1 MATITVDGRE
11 IYAKDNAILIDE
23 LLANDISVPHFCY
36 HPALGKDGNCR
47 MCMVEIEGQKRPQ
60 IACDTPVKDG
70 MIIRTKGENIS
81 RVKRQILELE
91 LINHPIDCPVCD
103 QAGECSLQKFY
114 MDAGLYESRL
124 DTPKNKKLKHV
135 DLGSNVMLDQERC
148 VLCTRC
154 VRFTRDITKT
164 HELGVVVR
172 NDHSFISTFPGKKLT
187 NPYSMNVID
196 LCPVGALTSKDFRF
210 KQRVWFLKPESAI
223 CDGCSRGCSLLV
235 DHNREK
241 YKDDII
247 FRYRPKHNDA
257 VNGYFICD
265 YGRLSYKKENDNRL
279 LNAYIRGMESEFE
292 YATLKLQRLL
302 KRYNSKALLLISPT
316 LSLEEMYRL
325 KKLAIKLDLSINGYD
340 NTFDEDFGDDMLRK
354 SDKTPNRRSLE
365 LLGINSSQQ
374 SLEKDLKDKE
384 FILFVNRFD
393 TDILQNLNFEGAIGV
408 LSSVDFAPKDKLDI
422 LVPVVSHTGRDGT
435 FINCDD
441 IIQYSQCQ
449 INKDIQAAKIL
460 DLVEKVFNDGIFTCK
475 AVWESGLEEEP
486 FLNGIKFDSV
496 RFNSIKIEP
505 K

>member
-11 IYAKDNAILIDE
+11 IYAKENALLIEE
-23 LLANDISVPHFCY
+23 LLSNDISVPHFCY

-91 LINHPIDCPVCD
+91 LINHPIDCPICD
-103 QAGECSLQKFY
+103 QAGECSLQKYY
-114 MDAGLYESRL
+114 MEAGLYDSRL

-154 VRFTRDITKT
+154 VRFTSNITKT

-210 KQRVWFLKPESAI
+210 HQRVWFLKPEDAI

-247 FRYRPKHNDA
+247 FRYRPRHNEL

-265 YGRLSYKKENDNRL
+265 YGRLNYKKENDGRL
-279 LNAYIRGMESEFE
+279 LNSYIRGMESEFE
-292 YATLKLQRLL
+292 YSILKLERLL
-302 KRYNSKALLLISPT
+302 KRYNSKALFLISPT
-316 LSLEEMYRL
+316 LSLEEIYRL
-325 KKLAIKLDLSINGYD
+325 KQMSVKFDFEINGYD
-340 NTFDEDFGDDMLRK
+340 DTIDNDFEDDMLRK
-354 SDKTPNRRSLE
+354 KDKTPNRKVIE
-365 LLGINSSQQ
+365 FLGIKNSFED
-374 SLEKDLKDKE
+374 LKKDLKDKQ
-384 FILFVNRFD
+384 FVLFVNRFD
-393 TDILQNLNFEGAIGV
+393 VDILKDTDFDGSIGV
-408 LSSVDFAPKDKLDI
+408 LSPYDFMPKKGLDI
-422 LVPVVSHTGRDGT
+422 VIPVVSHTGRDGT
-435 FINCDD
+435 FINCDNY
-441 IIQYSQCQ
+441 IQYSKCQ
-449 INKDIQAAKIL
+449 INKDIQAIKIL
-460 DLVEKVFNDGIFTCK
+460 DLVEKIQNDGVYTCAK
-475 AVWESGLEEEP
+475 VWENGLKDEP
-486 FLNGIKFDSV
+486 FLDGINFDDI
-496 RFNSIKIEP
+496 RFNSIKIGQ